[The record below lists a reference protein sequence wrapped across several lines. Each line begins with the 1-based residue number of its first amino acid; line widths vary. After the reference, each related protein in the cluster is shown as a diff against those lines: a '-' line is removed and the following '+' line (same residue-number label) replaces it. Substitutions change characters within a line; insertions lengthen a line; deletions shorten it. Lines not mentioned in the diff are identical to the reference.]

1 MSTRPGEAPRGAC
14 CPGVPGVVGRSLA
27 PEPDSLPAR
36 PSPGFLGAPLRRG
49 SLPLMPPDPHAGLPP
64 IAIPSSP
71 KVLPSARGTP
81 FPNPAAG
88 GGASVPCWLP
98 RLEISR
104 LITSPSPD
112 AGSSKFAHR
121 LSAVPSSQ
129 GTSIFST
136 PRFSPPR
143 PRSHIQD
150 PPWVF
155 PLFCLPAFLFLSFLL
170 PLFKS
175 CVGQRK
181 GLLSSGRW
189 NNNTYGV
196 RRTCQTCA
204 THLGY
209 VPYCGD

>member
-1 MSTRPGEAPRGAC
+1 MLYPR
-14 CPGVPGVVGRSLA
+14 
-27 PEPDSLPAR
+27 LPKFFLQLGGP
-36 PSPGFLGAPLRRG
+36 PSRILLR
-49 SLPLMPPDPHAGLPP
+49 
-64 IAIPSSP
+64 
-71 KVLPSARGTP
+71 
-81 FPNPAAG
+81 G

-98 RLEISR
+98 RLESSR
-104 LITSPSPD
+104 LITSPSSG

-121 LSAVPSSQ
+121 RSAVPSSQ

-136 PRFSPPR
+136 PRFSPPH

-175 CVGQRK
+175 CVGQRI
-181 GLLSSGRW
+181 GPLSSDRW

-204 THLGY
+204 AHLGY
-209 VPYCGD
+209 VPYLMINK